1 MVLSTMTDEQGQ
13 IALAACARDL
23 LGRPESC
30 ERTLRHIG
38 GTEQLQH
45 RECAQRSRLL
55 ALHLEQALHSADA
68 HAYPAGYARYREG
81 GLAPWV
87 FVAARVTDI
96 DL

>member
-1 MVLSTMTDEQGQ
+1 MTDEQGQ

-23 LGRPESC
+23 VGRPESC

-68 HAYPAGYARYREG
+68 HAYPAGYALATAKAGWLRGFSWQRES
-81 GLAPWV
+81 LTSTCRA
-87 FVAARVTDI
+87 
-96 DL
+96 